1 MRRRAIIA
9 GGIGLA
15 LAAKLPSA
23 FALEGAPAVR
33 MAVLDV
39 ERVRRTAAAVLSVRA
54 QLDVY
59 LDSYRNDTLKE
70 EQALRAAQDGLAAKR
85 SSLSAE
91 AYADERKK
99 LEERLLD
106 AQGRVQRRRDALERV
121 NAEALEQVK
130 STLEAIVTEIAGE
143 RQLGLILRKDLVV
156 FTAPGMEITEDV
168 LRRLD
173 QRLPTVKIADP
184 GG

>member
-1 MRRRAIIA
+1 MCHR
-9 GGIGLA
+9 LA
-15 LAAKLPSA
+15 
-23 FALEGAPAVR
+23 
-33 MAVLDV
+33 
-39 ERVRRTAAAVLSVRA
+39 
-54 QLDVY
+54 
-59 LDSYRNDTLKE
+59 
-70 EQALRAAQDGLAAKR
+70 
-85 SSLSAE
+85 
-91 AYADERKK
+91 
-99 LEERLLD
+99 
-106 AQGRVQRRRDALERV
+106 QRRRDALERV